1 MLKTASEILYENLPL
16 WDHSH
21 TVEINCILPH
31 RWGQYYRQKGHWS
44 WGQKKWVLVLA
55 LTDQS
60 CGLGQVVFPFS
71 AWSVKSRNFADSP
84 KLWYP
89 TSSLRHSRSSSIIHH
104 LSNLPDLLFLV
115 DSWATNWKLP
125 KYTPCFPFSCFNYLS
140 SMTHFEYSI
149 PLQKTAF
156 TARKASKS
164 LLMLPLPPF
173 SLQENSGYENL
184 KDFFSKATHFRSDK
198 AKL

>member
-1 MLKTASEILYENLPL
+1 M
-16 WDHSH
+16 
-21 TVEINCILPH
+21 
-31 RWGQYYRQKGHWS
+31 
-44 WGQKKWVLVLA
+44 A

-60 CGLGQVVFPFS
+60 RGLGQVVFPFS
-71 AWSVKSRNFADSP
+71 AWSVKSRTFAGGP
-84 KLWYP
+84 KLRYP
-89 TSSLRHSRSSSIIHH
+89 NSSLWHLRSSSIIHH

-125 KYTPCFPFSCFNYLS
+125 KFTPCFPFSCFIYLS
-140 SMTHFEYSI
+140 SMTHSEYPV

-156 TARKASKS
+156 IARKAPKS

-173 SLQENSGYENL
+173 SLQENWGYEDL
-184 KDFFSKATHFRSDK
+184 KDFFPKATHLRSDK